1 MKKELNVG
9 KASMLL
15 DKLIKDTI
23 DNKLNWEKTSALG
36 RDDRMDYMFRAAI
49 NDDFTAYIQN
59 LNGTVFVWVERLGE
73 RIYIN
78 ESLRENPS
86 IISGM
91 NKLHGIVKYFSNVQ
105 VMKEIDEYLGLE
117 LDESA
122 YAVTEK
128 DALD

>member
-1 MKKELNVG
+1 
-9 KASMLL
+9 
-15 DKLIKDTI
+15 
-23 DNKLNWEKTSALG
+23 
-36 RDDRMDYMFRAAI
+36 MDYIFCASI

-91 NKLHGIVKYFSNVQ
+91 NKLHGIVKYFSNIQ
-105 VMKEIDEYLGLE
+105 VMKEIDEYLGIMV
-117 LDESA
+117 DESD
-122 YAVTEK
+122 YVVNEN

>member
-1 MKKELNVG
+1 MRKELNIG

-15 DKLIKDTI
+15 DKLIKDTM
-23 DNKLNWEKTSALG
+23 DGKLNWEKRSALG
-36 RDDRMDYMFRAAI
+36 RDDRMDYMFCAPI

-91 NKLHGIVKYFSNVQ
+91 NKLHGIVKYFSNIQ
-105 VMKEIDEYLGLE
+105 VMKEIDEYLGIMV
-117 LDESA
+117 DESD
-122 YAVTEK
+122 YVVNEN
-128 DALD
+128 DAID